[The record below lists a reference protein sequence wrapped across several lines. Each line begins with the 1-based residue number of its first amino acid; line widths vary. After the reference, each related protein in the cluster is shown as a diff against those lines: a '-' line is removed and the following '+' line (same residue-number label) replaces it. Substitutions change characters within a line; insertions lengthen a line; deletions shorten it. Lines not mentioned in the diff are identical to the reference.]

1 MNEIDIAEL
10 RTWMYECGA
19 VALRSFRNVVGH
31 RKADH
36 SWVTEADIEIE
47 RMLVERI
54 TARYPTHGILGEEQT
69 RQGLD
74 REFLWALDPLDGT
87 AVFVSGLPG
96 WGISAGLLRHGV
108 PYFGMIYFPL
118 LEDCYWGGPTGSAM
132 LNDQPIHVLAPRP
145 LDSQDWLAI
154 PSDAHRRFTIDF
166 DGKTRGLGSTVGPF
180 CYVARGSAL
189 GGLISRAAIWD
200 IAAGLAILQ
209 AAGGVAVGLSG
220 APINTSA
227 MLDGRTLAEPAILAA
242 PHQIS
247 ALRGIVAQH
256 TRPKKH
262 PKDD

>member
-10 RTWMYECGA
+10 RTWMYACGA
-19 VALRSFRNVVGH
+19 IALRSFRNVVGH
-31 RKADH
+31 RKADQ

-47 RMLVERI
+47 RVLVEHI
-54 TARYPTHGILGEEQT
+54 STRYPAHGILGEEQT

-87 AVFVSGLPG
+87 ALFVAGLPT
-96 WGISAGLLRHGV
+96 WGISAGLLRNGV

-118 LEDCYWGGPTGSAM
+118 LEDCYWAGPTGSAM
-132 LNDQPIHVLAPRP
+132 LNDRPIQVLAPRP
-145 LDSQDWLAI
+145 PDSQDWIAI
-154 PSDAHRRFTIDF
+154 PSDAHRRFTINY

-209 AAGGVAVGLSG
+209 AAGGVATGLSG

-227 MLDGRTLAEPAILAA
+227 MLDGRLLDEPAILAA
-242 PHQIS
+242 PERIP
-247 ALRGIVAQH
+247 ALRASIGWRNP
-256 TRPKKH
+256 T
-262 PKDD
+262 

>member
-1 MNEIDIAEL
+1 MNEVDIAEL
-10 RTWMYECGA
+10 RAWMHACGLI
-19 VALRSFRNVVGH
+19 ALRSFRNVIGH
-31 RKADH
+31 RKADQ
-36 SWVTEADIEIE
+36 SWVTEADVEIE

-54 TARYPTHGILGEEQT
+54 TARYPDHGILGEEQT

-74 REFLWALDPLDGT
+74 REFLWALDPIDGT
-87 AVFVSGLPG
+87 ALFVAGLPG
-96 WGISAGLLRHGV
+96 WGISAGLLRHGE

-118 LEDCYWGGPTGSAM
+118 LEDCYWAGPTGSAM
-132 LNDQPIHVLAPRP
+132 LNDQPIHVLPPRP
-145 LDSQDWLAI
+145 LDSQDWIAT
-154 PSDAHRRFTIDF
+154 PSDTHRRFTINF

-227 MLDGRTLAEPAILAA
+227 MLDGRLLGEPAILAA
-242 PHQIS
+242 PHQIL
-247 ALRGIVAQH
+247 ALRTGISWHGRIKQ
-256 TRPKKH
+256 TSES
-262 PKDD
+262 

>member
-10 RTWMYECGA
+10 RRWMQECGA
-19 VALRSFRNVVGH
+19 IALRTFRNVVGH
-31 RKADH
+31 RKADQ
-36 SWVTEADIEIE
+36 SWVTEADVEIE
-47 RMLVERI
+47 RVLVDRI

-87 AVFVSGLPG
+87 ALFVSGLAT
-96 WGISAGLLRHGV
+96 WGISAGLLRHGQ

-118 LEDCYWGGPTGSAM
+118 LEDCYWAGPTGSAM
-132 LNDQPIHVLAPRP
+132 LNDQPIHVLPARP
-145 LDSQDWLAI
+145 LDSQDWLAT

-166 DGKTRGLGSTVGPF
+166 GGKTRGLGSTVGPF

-209 AAGGVAVGLSG
+209 AAGGVAVGVSG
-220 APINTSA
+220 APIDTSA
-227 MLDGRTLAEPAILAA
+227 MLDGRSLDEPAILAA
-242 PHQIS
+242 PHQIPE
-247 ALRGIVAQH
+247 LRRMIH
-256 TRPKKH
+256 WYSRPEQST
-262 PKDD
+262 

>member
-10 RTWMYECGA
+10 RTWMHECGA
-19 VALRSFRNVVGH
+19 IALRSFRNVVGH
-31 RKADH
+31 RKADR
-36 SWVTEADIEIE
+36 SWVTEADIAIE
-47 RMLVERI
+47 RILVERI

-74 REFLWALDPLDGT
+74 REFLWAIDPIDGT
-87 AVFVSGLPG
+87 AVFVSGLPT
-96 WGISAGLLRHGV
+96 WGISAGLLRHGQ

-118 LEDCYWGGPTGSAM
+118 LEDCYWAGPTGGAM
-132 LNDQPIHVLAPRP
+132 LNDRPIQVLAPRP
-145 LDSQDWLAI
+145 PDSEDWLAT
-154 PSDAHRRFTIDF
+154 PSDAHRRFTINF

-180 CYVARGSAL
+180 CYVARGSAI

-227 MLDGRTLAEPAILAA
+227 MLDGRTLDEPAILAA
-242 PHQIS
+242 PHQIA
-247 ALRGIVAQH
+247 ALRTSIAWHNRHEQPSE
-256 TRPKKH
+256 R
-262 PKDD
+262 